1 MLLRLS
7 TSEVNQRTGGW
18 GKYLPPDSNGPAQNL
33 HTVFTCIHTKIFLVK
48 KKAIG

>member
-1 MLLRLS
+1 MKLTKEL
-7 TSEVNQRTGGW
+7 GGG